1 MIDESPEVEPLL
13 RRLRDGER
21 DALALL
27 FNYYRPRLR
36 QMVRLRMDT
45 RMAAR
50 VDPSDVLQEAYLDAA
65 RQVQSYLRRPAVAV
79 YVWLRG
85 LTWERLLNLQ
95 RDHLGAQRR
104 AVDRE
109 LPLPAESSVHL
120 ARQLLAQGPSP
131 SQGLLQDE
139 LRQRVQQAL
148 AALAPTDHEVILMR
162 HFEGMS
168 NREVAQTLG
177 LSDSGATMR
186 YGRALFRLKE
196 ILLRGLSAGES
207 RL

>member
-1 MIDESPEVEPLL
+1 MIDEPSEAESLL

-21 DALALL
+21 EALALL
-27 FNYYRPRLR
+27 FNYYRARLR
-36 QMVRLRMDT
+36 HMVRLRMDT

-65 RQVQSYLRRPAVAV
+65 RQVQSYLRQPRVAF

-85 LTWERLLNLQ
+85 LTWQRLLNLQ

-104 AVDRE
+104 AVARE
-109 LPLPAESSVHL
+109 LPLPAESSVLL
-120 ARQLLAQGPSP
+120 AQQLLAQGPSP
-131 SQGLLQDE
+131 SQGLMQDE

-148 AALAPTDHEVILMR
+148 GTLAPADREVILMR
-162 HFEGMS
+162 HFEGLS
-168 NREVAQTLG
+168 NREVAQALG
-177 LSDSGATMR
+177 LSDSGATVR

-196 ILLRGLSAGES
+196 ILLRGLSTGES
-207 RL
+207 RP